1 MYATQPLQPLLA
13 KEFNVSMAKASSFT
27 AVIML
32 FLAIS
37 PIIYGYIL
45 ESVKTRTV
53 LKIALI
59 ILLVTNFSLS
69 LANSY
74 EIFLTIRTIEAIII
88 PAILTG
94 AMTILAK
101 DKENTKLNMSIYVAA
116 TVFGGMVG
124 RVFSGFIAEE
134 FGWRIVFASLSLALL
149 VAYFFIRKIEFKG
162 DAQLVKPKLSDT
174 IHILKDKRYIVIYTL
189 MFTVFFVFAGLL
201 NILPFR
207 IKELVPGTSET
218 KIGLL
223 YLGYGMGIL
232 ISLAIHKIIKFFKKE
247 LRTIIAGVLIFIIST
262 SLFLS
267 ENAIILF
274 LTVFIFC
281 VGMFTTHTVSTRLAN
296 SMRSSQRGLTSGMYL
311 SFYYIGGAVGSIVPS
326 IIYEKY
332 GWNITI
338 YMFIFLLLFIVIFT
352 YLNRN
357 LFNNKRIIKKIE
369 IFTLYLLYNYIIF
382 LEKEIS

>member
-13 KEFNVSMAKASSFT
+13 KEFNVSMTKASSFT

-45 ESVKTRTV
+45 ESVRTRTV

-59 ILLVTNFSLS
+59 ILLITNFSLS

-74 EIFLTIRTIEAIII
+74 EMFLTIRTIEAIVI

-94 AMTILAK
+94 AMTVLAK

-134 FGWRIVFASLSLALL
+134 FGWRVVFASLSLALL
-149 VAYFFIRKIEFKG
+149 AAYFFINKIEFKG
-162 DAQLVKPKLSDT
+162 DANLVKPKLFD
-174 IHILKDKRYIVIYTL
+174 IVHILKDRRYIVIYTL
-189 MFTVFFVFAGLL
+189 MFIVFFVFAGLL

-207 IKELVPGTSET
+207 IKELLPQTSET

-232 ISLAIHKIIKFFKKE
+232 ISLTIHKIIKFFKKE
-247 LRTIIAGVLIFIIST
+247 LRVIMAGLTVFLIST
-262 SLFLS
+262 LLFLNS
-267 ENAIILF
+267 DAIILF
-274 LTVFIFC
+274 WTVFLFC
-281 VGMFTTHTVSTRLAN
+281 VGMFTVHTVSTRLAN
-296 SMRSSQRGLTSGMYL
+296 SMRASQRGLTSGMYL
-311 SFYYIGGAVGSIVPS
+311 SFYYIGGAVGSIFPA
-326 IIYEKY
+326 IIYDKF
-332 GWNITI
+332 GWDMTVF
-338 YMFIFLLLFIVIFT
+338 MFATLLVFIFAFILLSRKLFKA
-352 YLNRN
+352 YD
-357 LFNNKRIIKKIE
+357 
-369 IFTLYLLYNYIIF
+369 
-382 LEKEIS
+382 

>member
-13 KEFNVSMAKASSFT
+13 KEFDVSMTKASTFT

-45 ESVKTRTV
+45 ESVKTKTV

-59 ILLVTNFSLS
+59 TLLITNFALS

-74 EIFLTIRTIEAIII
+74 EVFLTIRTIEAIVI

-134 FGWRIVFASLSLALL
+134 FGWRIVFISLSFALL
-149 VAYFFIRKIEFKG
+149 LAYYLISKIEFRG
-162 DAQLVKPKLSDT
+162 DAELVKPKMLD
-174 IHILKDKRYIVIYTL
+174 IVHILKDKRYIVIYTL
-189 MFTVFFVFAGLL
+189 MFIVFFVFAGLL

-207 IKELVPGTSET
+207 IKELLPNTSET
-218 KIGLL
+218 QIGLL
-223 YLGYGMGIL
+223 YLGYGMGII
-232 ISLAIHKIIKFFKKE
+232 ISLTIHKIINFFKKE
-247 LRTIIAGVLIFIIST
+247 IRTIVAGLSIFLIST
-262 SLFLS
+262 LMFLS
-267 ENAIILF
+267 TNALILF
-274 LTVFIFC
+274 SVVFIFC
-281 VGMFTTHTVSTRLAN
+281 VGMFTIHTVSTRLAN
-296 SMRSSQRGLTSGMYL
+296 SLKTSQRGLTSGMYL
-311 SFYYIGGAVGSIVPS
+311 SFYYIGGAVGSIIPAIV
-326 IIYEKY
+326 YDKF
-332 GWNITI
+332 GWNMTI
-338 YMFIFLLLFIVIFT
+338 LLFATLLVFIMFFI
-352 YLNRN
+352 LLSRK
-357 LFNNKRIIKKIE
+357 LFKA
-369 IFTLYLLYNYIIF
+369 YN
-382 LEKEIS
+382 

>member
-74 EIFLTIRTIEAIII
+74 EMFLTIRTIEAIIV

-134 FGWRIVFASLSLALL
+134 FGWRVVFASLSLALL
-149 VAYFFIRKIEFKG
+149 VAYFFISKIEFKG
-162 DAQLVKPKLSDT
+162 DAQLVKPKLVDISN
-174 IHILKDKRYIVIYTL
+174 ILKDRRYIVIYTL

-207 IKELVPGTSET
+207 IKELVPSTSET

-232 ISLAIHKIIKFFKKE
+232 ISLTIHKIIKFFKKE
-247 LRTIIAGVLIFIIST
+247 LRTIVVGVLVFIVST
-262 SLFLS
+262 LLFLY
-267 ENAIILF
+267 EDAQILF
-274 LTVFIFC
+274 WAVFIFC
-281 VGMFTTHTVSTRLAN
+281 VGMFTIHTVSTRLAN
-296 SMRSSQRGLTSGMYL
+296 SMRTSQRGLTSGMYL
-311 SFYYIGGAVGSIVPS
+311 SFYYIGGAVGSIVPA

-332 GWNITI
+332 GWDTTVF
-338 YMFIFLLLFIVIFT
+338 MFAILLFIIFIFI
-352 YLNRN
+352 LLSRK
-357 LFNNKRIIKKIE
+357 LFKK
-369 IFTLYLLYNYIIF
+369 YD
-382 LEKEIS
+382 